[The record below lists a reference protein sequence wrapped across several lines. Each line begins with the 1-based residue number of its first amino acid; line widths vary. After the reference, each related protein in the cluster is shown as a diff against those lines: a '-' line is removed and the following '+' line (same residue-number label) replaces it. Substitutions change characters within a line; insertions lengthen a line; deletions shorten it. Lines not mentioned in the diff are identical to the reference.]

1 MMILKKLEI
10 ILISGNEK
18 DVIQWSHLRVA
29 SRQLILFSFIDR
41 IFFPSLFLFSPKI
54 CPSFLFL

>member
-1 MMILKKLEI
+1 VSPGDDFEKLEI
-10 ILISGNEK
+10 ILISGKEK

-41 IFFPSLFLFSPKI
+41 IFFPFPIFV
-54 CPSFLFL
+54 